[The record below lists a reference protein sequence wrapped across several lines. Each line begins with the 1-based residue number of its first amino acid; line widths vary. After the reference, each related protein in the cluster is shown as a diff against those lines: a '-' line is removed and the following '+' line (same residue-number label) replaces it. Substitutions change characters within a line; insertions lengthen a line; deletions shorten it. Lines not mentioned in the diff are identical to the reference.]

1 MNDPKTRP
9 ALETIAQM
17 FLANLLSWAVV
28 GVLGSLVA
36 HAYYTDLE
44 GIDPGDTSAERVM
57 ATRPDAP
64 GSDHALWAQHEE
76 KCWRYEAEGPAT
88 GAILRIRPNDP
99 FVYTTKPRL
108 VDRAIDQ
115 AVNKHDRGLD
125 RVLAFC
131 TDK

>member
-1 MNDPKTRP
+1 M
-9 ALETIAQM
+9 LEKIAQL
-17 FLANLLSWAVV
+17 FLAHLLTWAVV
-28 GVLGSLVA
+28 GILGSYVA
-36 HAYYTDLE
+36 NAYYTDLE
-44 GIDPGDTSAERVM
+44 GVDHPDQVM

-64 GSDHALWAQHEE
+64 GTDRALWTQYED
-76 KCWRYEAEGPAT
+76 KCWRYEARGEAT
-88 GAILRIRPNDP
+88 GAILRVDPNDP

-108 VDRAIDQ
+108 VQRAIDQ